1 MFFSHDVTFLDCQFH
16 YFKVLLIKL
25 IINML
30 GNNKFISGKLS
41 FADGTDILPSEGKL
55 LIFTAGEENVH
66 WVDRVT
72 DGVRRALTLFWTCD
86 VDYGIDL

>member
-1 MFFSHDVTFLDCQFH
+1 
-16 YFKVLLIKL
+16 
-25 IINML
+25 ML